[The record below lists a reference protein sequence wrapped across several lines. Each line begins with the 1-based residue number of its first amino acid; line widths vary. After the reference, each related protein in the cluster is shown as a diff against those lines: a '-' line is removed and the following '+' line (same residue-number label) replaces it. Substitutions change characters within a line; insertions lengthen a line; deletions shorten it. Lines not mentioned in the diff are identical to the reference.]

1 MPSLIGSA
9 PNQVPTN
16 GMLGTMAFQ
25 DSDNALVQNI
35 TVQNITATG
44 SSSVPTKAV
53 TDNST
58 ASASTA
64 FVRSSQKFKELAVL
78 TTGTSAAYVLASSQ
92 GTTEYYFGQQFIVQ
106 VHEANA
112 NNATINIDGL
122 GARNLVFRNADGS
135 YSNVLAND
143 LTLNG
148 VYILMY
154 NGSNFEVLNRRQAT
168 STEASSGTNTNS
180 LITPAGLRQG
190 LNATGSAPIY
200 ACRAWVNFNGTGT
213 VAIRASGN
221 VSSITDVG
229 TGNYTLNLTTP
240 LEDANYCITAS
251 ANAAGT
257 DAPVDS
263 TLIAYPYVGTASTVR
278 VVVSDN
284 NTDTNTDAQQVFVS
298 IFR

>member
-25 DSDNALVQNI
+25 DADNALVQNI
-35 TVQNITATG
+35 TVTG

-78 TTGTSAAYVLASSQ
+78 TTGTSSAYVLASSQ
-92 GTTEYYFGQQFIVQ
+92 GTTEYYFGQQFTVQ
-106 VHEANA
+106 VHVANA
-112 NNATINIDGL
+112 NNATINVDGL
-122 GARNLVFRNADGS
+122 GAKNLVFRNADGS
-135 YSNVLAND
+135 YSNVLTND
-143 LTLNG
+143 LTLNS

-213 VAIRASGN
+213 VAIRGSGN
-221 VSSITDVG
+221 VTSITDNG
-229 TGNYTLNLTTP
+229 TGNYTVNFTTAMQ
-240 LEDANYCITAS
+240 DSNYCVTGTCGGNNS
-251 ANAAGT
+251 AYSNLVLGIPQAGQYDPSGVQVVT
-257 DAPVDS
+257 TVGGNTNNSDAP
-263 TLIAYPYVGTASTVR
+263 
-278 VVVSDN
+278 
-284 NTDTNTDAQQVFVS
+284 FVS
-298 IFR
+298 VAIFR

>member
-1 MPSLIGSA
+1 MPSLIGSGA
-9 PNQVPTN
+9 NQVPTN

-25 DSDNALVQNI
+25 DADNALVQNI
-35 TVQNITATG
+35 TVAG
-44 SSSVPTKAV
+44 SSSVPTKFV

-78 TTGTSAAYVLASSQ
+78 TTGTPSAYVLTSSQ
-92 GTTEYYFGQQFIVQ
+92 GTTEYYFGQQFTVQ
-106 VHEANA
+106 VHVANA
-112 NNATINIDGL
+112 NNATINIDGF

-143 LTLNG
+143 LTLGG

-168 STEASSGTNTNS
+168 SIEASSGTNTNS

-190 LNATGSAPIY
+190 LNASGSAPIY

-213 VAIRASGN
+213 VAIKESGN
-221 VSSITDVG
+221 VSSVTDLG
-229 TGNYTLNLTTP
+229 TGKYELNFTTALQDVNYSWAGSASLTLAS
-240 LEDANYCITAS
+240 DANRIL
-251 ANAAGT
+251 
-257 DAPVDS
+257 VDRRADMTKTVS
-263 TLIAYPYVGTASTVR
+263 SLAIRTMSGGTAADPTDSADIS
-278 VVVSDN
+278 VV
-284 NTDTNTDAQQVFVS
+284 